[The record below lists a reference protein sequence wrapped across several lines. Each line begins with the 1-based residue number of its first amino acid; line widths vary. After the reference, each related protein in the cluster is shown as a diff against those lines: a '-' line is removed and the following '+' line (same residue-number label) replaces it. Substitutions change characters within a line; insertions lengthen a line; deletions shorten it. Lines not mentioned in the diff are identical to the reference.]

1 MSSAKCTVVG
11 FIRRLETKQLPSGTT
26 VCEFSIPV
34 DKKWKDKNTGEDR
47 EVTSWM
53 NVVAMGKQAEIV
65 DQYFEVGKGI
75 IVYGDIEIQEWEK
88 DGEKRS
94 KMVIKMQSFD
104 FAPAA
109 RDDAGQVP
117 QQQSQP
123 SAKSAPA
130 PQNFG
135 DFDDDIPF

>member
-11 FIRRLETKQLPSGTT
+11 FIRRLETKQLPSGAT

-65 DQYFEVGKGI
+65 DQYLKSAKVLL
-75 IVYGDIEIQEWEK
+75 
-88 DGEKRS
+88 S
-94 KMVIKMQSFD
+94 MVILKSKSGIKTVRT
-104 FAPAA
+104 AA
-109 RDDAGQVP
+109 RW
-117 QQQSQP
+117 
-123 SAKSAPA
+123 
-130 PQNFG
+130 
-135 DFDDDIPF
+135 